1 MLPIP
6 SQNAVIREGHDP
18 FYLGHEVV
26 CYMIPSLARQAF
38 LLLSYRFQSAKTFL
52 PLRHE
57 ARRASSETRM
67 RSQILLWIFHVLLSD
82 LSNKKCLT
90 EIHLLNYPPR

>member
-1 MLPIP
+1 MAGEEDGKRRLVDLRRMASPQVKTIQGVPFSLINNRQSPP

-38 LLLSYRFQSAKTFL
+38 LPPL
-52 PLRHE
+52 PI
-57 ARRASSETRM
+57 
-67 RSQILLWIFHVLLSD
+67 SQDIFAV
-82 LSNKKCLT
+82 T
-90 EIHLLNYPPR
+90 T